1 MDGCCFTRGEIMKK
15 ILIILVLLIA
25 IPAFAG
31 WEIKVVER
39 VDEEGNAVVIPN
51 VDPADKTVIAT
62 YCDADNICFTYA
74 DRVSDKTMDAFKA
87 KIEKLKDEY
96 IAKKKS
102 EPKVEAVK
110 PVVEP
115 VVPKKPTAND
125 VFSSALQTKMNTK
138 E

>member
-1 MDGCCFTRGEIMKK
+1 MKK
-15 ILIILVLLIA
+15 ILIVLLLLIA

-31 WEIKVVER
+31 WEIRVVER

-51 VDPADKTVIAT
+51 ADPADKTVIAT
-62 YCDADNICFTYA
+62 FCDTDNICFSYA

-96 IAKKKS
+96 IAKKKA

-115 VVPKKPTAND
+115 VAQKQPTAND
-125 VFSSALQTKMNTK
+125 IFAESLKTKMNTK

>member
-1 MDGCCFTRGEIMKK
+1 MKK
-15 ILIILVLLIA
+15 ILIVLLLLIA

-31 WEIKVVER
+31 WEIRVVER

-51 VDPADKTVIAT
+51 ADPADKTVIAT
-62 YCDADNICFTYA
+62 FCGADNICFSYA

-96 IAKKKS
+96 IAKKKA

-115 VVPKKPTAND
+115 VAPKQPTAND
-125 VFSSALQTKMNTK
+125 IFAESLKTKMNTK

>member
-1 MDGCCFTRGEIMKK
+1 MKK
-15 ILIILVLLIA
+15 ILFTFIFLLISSV
-25 IPAFAG
+25 AFAG

-39 VDEEGNAVVIPN
+39 VDEEGNAVVIPDA
-51 VDPADKTVIAT
+51 DPADKTVIAT
-62 YCDADNICFTYA
+62 FCGADNICFSYA

-96 IAKKKS
+96 IAKKKL
-102 EPKVEAVK
+102 EPKAEPAK

-115 VVPKKPTAND
+115 VAPKQPTAND
-125 VFSSALQTKMNTK
+125 VFAESLKTKMNTK